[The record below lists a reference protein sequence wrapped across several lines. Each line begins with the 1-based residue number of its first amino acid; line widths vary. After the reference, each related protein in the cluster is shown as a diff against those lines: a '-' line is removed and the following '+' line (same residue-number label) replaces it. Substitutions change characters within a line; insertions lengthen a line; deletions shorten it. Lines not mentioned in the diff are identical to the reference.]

1 MTVASNCK
9 TESEGTSD
17 SRDDDEDDDAD
28 ADADMLFDRVR
39 RRAPFSPVRRSLVR
53 KQAAGKQQR

>member
-17 SRDDDEDDDAD
+17 SRDDDEDDD